1 MWLAGDKSRP
11 QFTYGLLQSSPLR
24 LSDDV
29 SYFDAEGEEK
39 HILGRDTWRREEF
52 VWRGAGLLS
61 IATSRWRVSG
71 ANDGRSLLVV
81 RFSQSL
87 VSPAGIDLIVR
98 EGSEIPELRKVVAA
112 STEELGLSPEDFAS
126 LGWLGIS

>member
-11 QFTYGLLQSSPLR
+11 RFTYELIQTNPLR

-29 SYFDAEGEEK
+29 SYLDEEGEEK
-39 HILGRDTWRREEF
+39 HILGRDTWRGGEF
-52 VWRGAGLLS
+52 VWRGTRLLS

-71 ANDGRSLLVV
+71 ANQDRSLLVV

-98 EGSEIPELRKVVAA
+98 EAHEIPELRKVVAA
-112 STEELGLSPEDFAS
+112 STEALGLSPEEFAS
-126 LGWLGIS
+126 LGWLGNS